1 MDQANKEKVSRLRTN
16 HYKISES
23 FLQDNIVPRYIVF
36 VDEKKNI
43 IKLSQTGDIDLLT
56 PHELKE
62 VTSNIVINVNYFIAK
77 YDFEIANKIRP
88 NVEPRD

>member
-1 MDQANKEKVSRLRTN
+1 MDQANKEKVSRLRTK

-43 IKLSQTGDIDLLT
+43 IKLS
-56 PHELKE
+56 
-62 VTSNIVINVNYFIAK
+62 
-77 YDFEIANKIRP
+77 
-88 NVEPRD
+88 